1 VNRAA
6 ILAIDTSGSF
16 CSVALRGEN
25 GQVFERVSLGAGD
38 HFEQLPRLVSAVC
51 DDARIVVSSLCEI
64 RVGAGPGS
72 FTGLRIGMSYAKGL
86 AVGVHAPLV
95 PVSSFYGA
103 ALRVAS
109 ATPEAKR
116 IMVVSDAR
124 RDEVFL
130 GQFEVHGGRC
140 EEIGP
145 ESIVSRG
152 QLLQVV
158 TAHPGC
164 LVVSPLKGFTIEGVP
179 LLEEPL
185 LAAGLLLAESS
196 RAPYSVGEVALVEP
210 NYVRGVSAKTIEER
224 RGEERGLTL
233 C

>member
-1 VNRAA
+1 
-6 ILAIDTSGSF
+6 
-16 CSVALRGEN
+16 
-25 GQVFERVSLGAGD
+25 
-38 HFEQLPRLVSAVC
+38 
-51 DDARIVVSSLCEI
+51 
-64 RVGAGPGS
+64 
-72 FTGLRIGMSYAKGL
+72 
-86 AVGVHAPLV
+86 
-95 PVSSFYGA
+95 
-103 ALRVAS
+103 
-109 ATPEAKR
+109 
-116 IMVVSDAR
+116 MVVSDAR